1 MKAGHYLIII
11 ALAFYLIGRIVKI
24 LHWVFLNFITG
35 SLLMN
40 VAYILFFI
48 AIIVLLLEAKKKN

>member
-11 ALAFYLIGRIVKI
+11 ALVFYFIGRTIKI

-40 VAYILFFI
+40 AAYCIFFL
-48 AIIVLLLEAKKKN
+48 AVIVLILDTKKKN